1 MSALN
6 LVHAFAPIS
15 ALAAFLLAGAGTG
28 TDVPMK
34 PEQADGYPGNPT
46 KPFGSLM
53 QDYTSIK
60 LTPKAGGHYELK
72 LGPAADAPGFPDVD
86 LRPFVP
92 RVPALAK
99 GEATLTR
106 IALMQRE
113 FNRNETKLGPV
124 GDFAESKLAN
134 NCLRCG
140 MWEVVLEKKKDDGTT
155 GMKYHGWFEFPKE
168 EYAKV
173 FEEANGVKFAD
184 YEKSLAQYPAMGGFP
199 VPLEKLRTVV
209 KDQEVTKFDLHL
221 ADKPDQLPEQKRKAH
236 LLLNQGIATY
246 ADFVDAKRQPITT
259 AKFSEPGYYDPKDPV
274 KFDLAWLAHPKS
286 IHLREVKGVADP
298 VAMGE
303 IELVYENGNRLLIGD
318 ADLGKAAPLAKA
330 PEKDGDVLRLTFG
343 IGTPDIYATLA
354 ERTAEFTSGRANYL
368 MLLDAK
374 GNHLDNHATGID
386 RVFIYRSGTG
396 AGELNLLLVGYERI
410 AIVGHVSF
418 AAATP

>member
-1 MSALN
+1 MSSLPLLRALAPASAL
-6 LVHAFAPIS
+6 S
-15 ALAAFLLAGAGTG
+15 AFLLGGTG
-28 TDVPMK
+28 NGTDIPMK

-46 KPFGSLM
+46 KPFGPLM

-60 LTPKAGGHYELK
+60 LSPKAGGHYELK
-72 LGPAADAPGFPDVD
+72 LGPAADAPGFADVD

-99 GEATLTR
+99 GDATLTR

-155 GMKYHGWFEFPKE
+155 GMKYHGWFDFPKE
-168 EYAKV
+168 EYARI
-173 FEEANGVKFAD
+173 FEEANGVKFAE

-221 ADKPDQLPEQKRKAH
+221 GDKPDQLPEQKRKAH
-236 LLLNQGIATY
+236 LLLNQGVATY
-246 ADFVDAKRQPITT
+246 ADFVDAKKQPIAT
-259 AKFSEPGYYDPKDPV
+259 AKFAEPGFYDPKDPV
-274 KFDLAWLAHPKS
+274 KFDLTWLAHPKS

-303 IELVYENGNRLLIGD
+303 IEVVYENGNRLLIGD

-343 IGTPDIYATLA
+343 ICTPDIYATLA

-374 GNHLDNHATGID
+374 GNHLDNHSTGVD
-386 RVFIYRSGTG
+386 RVFIYKSGTG

-410 AIVGHVSF
+410 AIVSHLSF